1 MATKSAQFTA
11 SGTWTAP
18 AGVSA
23 ISLTMIGGGAGAT
36 TSGHSPCGGAG
47 AAEMVMDRRI
57 AVTPG
62 ATYTVTVGGKGV
74 GATVRFVQPTL
85 PTSSSFGNYI
95 ALGAGAYNNAGT
107 ASLSQAVVGGDGG
120 GVGGGCGYAG
130 GGTWD
135 GAYGPAGIYH
145 TPLREA
151 CQWHGGGSGGGGY
164 PPYANPIHGIV
175 DTVAGPDYRPGTG
188 TGHGGTAALQ
198 GRFLNTIPGRDGNT
212 YGGGGPGAA
221 TLWGYVTGGDGPA
234 TDSGSG
240 NVTLSAGSTAY
251 GAGAGGGSGM
261 NAFCVTDSPGGDG
274 GGGYVLLLWEG

>member
-23 ISLTMIGGGAGAT
+23 VSLTMIGGGGGAT
-36 TSGHSPCGGAG
+36 TSGHSACGGAG

-74 GATVRFVQPTL
+74 GATVRNAQPTL

-95 ALGAGAYNNAGT
+95 ALGAGAYSALPGQP
-107 ASLSQAVVGGDGG
+107 SISSVSQSGDGG
-120 GVGGGCGYAG
+120 GVGGGSGAG
-130 GGTWD
+130 VGGTWD
-135 GAYGPAGIYH
+135 GAYGPAAIYH
-145 TPLREA
+145 IPLREA
-151 CQWHGGGSGGGGY
+151 CQWHGGGSGGSGY
-164 PPYANPIHGIV
+164 PSYANPVHGLV
-175 DTVAGPDYRPGTG
+175 GSTTGPNYRPGTG
-188 TGHGGTAALQ
+188 TGHGGTAGLQ
-198 GRFLNTIPGRDGNT
+198 GRWFNSLDNNT
-212 YGGGGPGAA
+212 YGGGGAGAA
-221 TLWGYVTGGDGPA
+221 TLWGYVTGGDGPVGA
-234 TDSGSG
+234 ADSGHP
-240 NVTLSAGSTAY
+240 TLSAGSTAY

-261 NAFCVTDSPGGDG
+261 NAFVVTDSPGGDG